1 MVILIDYS
9 FLLIRGLGIT
19 LWISWV
25 ALLLAALIGAL
36 IGLGRTSKRW
46 SIRFLTGVYA
56 EFFRSIPVLVTLFF
70 VYYGLTLL
78 TGINL
83 STFVAATIALAL
95 EGSAMMS
102 EVVRGG
108 LQSIAKGQREAALST
123 GMKAWQVELFIVWP
137 QAIRV
142 MIPPAVG
149 VYVSTLKAS
158 SLTSVIG
165 YVELTKTGLLIR
177 ESVRGHSGSLLI
189 LVVIATIYVIINFAI
204 SRLGAMLEERN
215 NFVN

>member
-1 MVILIDYS
+1 MVIIIDYS
-9 FLLIRGLGIT
+9 FLLIRGLAIT
-19 LWISWV
+19 LWISWL
-25 ALLLAALIGAL
+25 ALILAALIGAL
-36 IGLGRTSKRW
+36 IGLGRTSKSM
-46 SIRFLTGVYA
+46 SIRFLTRVYT
-56 EFFRSIPVLVTLFF
+56 EFFRSIPILVTLFF

-78 TGINL
+78 TGVNL
-83 STFVAATIALAL
+83 STFIAATIALGL

-108 LQSIAKGQREAALST
+108 LQSVAKGQREAALST

-204 SRLGAMLEERN
+204 SRLGAKLEERN
-215 NFVN
+215 SFVN

>member
-1 MVILIDYS
+1 MVIIIDYS
-9 FLLIRGLGIT
+9 FLLIRGLAIT
-19 LWISWV
+19 LWISWL
-25 ALLLAALIGAL
+25 ALILAALIGAL
-36 IGLGRTSKRW
+36 IGLGRTSKSR
-46 SIRFLTGVYA
+46 SIRFLTRVYT
-56 EFFRSIPVLVTLFF
+56 EFFRSIPILVTLFF

-78 TGINL
+78 TGVNL
-83 STFVAATIALAL
+83 STFIAATIALGL

-108 LQSIAKGQREAALST
+108 LQSVAKGQREAALST

-142 MIPPAVG
+142 MIPPGVG

-189 LVVIATIYVIINFAI
+189 LVVIASIYVIINFAI
-204 SRLGAMLEERN
+204 SRLGAKLEERN
-215 NFVN
+215 SFVN

>member
-1 MVILIDYS
+1 MIIIDYS
-9 FLLIRGLGIT
+9 FLLIRGLAIT
-19 LWISWV
+19 LWISWL
-25 ALLLAALIGAL
+25 ALILAALIGAL
-36 IGLGRTSKRW
+36 IGLGRTSKSW
-46 SIRFLTGVYA
+46 SIRFLTSVYT

-78 TGINL
+78 TGVNL
-83 STFVAATIALAL
+83 STFIAATIALGL

-108 LQSIAKGQREAALST
+108 LQSVAKGQREAALST

-204 SRLGAMLEERN
+204 SRLGAKLEERN
-215 NFVN
+215 SFVN

>member
-1 MVILIDYS
+1 MIIIDYS
-9 FLLIRGLGIT
+9 FLLIRGLAIT
-19 LWISWV
+19 LWISWL
-25 ALLLAALIGAL
+25 ALILAALIGAL
-36 IGLGRTSKRW
+36 IGLGRTSKSW
-46 SIRFLTGVYA
+46 SIRFLTSVYT

-83 STFVAATIALAL
+83 STFIAATIALGL

-108 LQSIAKGQREAALST
+108 LQSVAKGQREAALST

-142 MIPPAVG
+142 MIPPGVG

-189 LVVIATIYVIINFAI
+189 LVVIASIYVIINFAI
-204 SRLGAMLEERN
+204 SRLGAKLEERN
-215 NFVN
+215 SFVN

>member
-1 MVILIDYS
+1 MIIIDYS
-9 FLLIRGLGIT
+9 FLLIRGLAIT
-19 LWISWV
+19 LWISWL
-25 ALLLAALIGAL
+25 ALILAALIGAL
-36 IGLGRTSKRW
+36 IGLGRTSKSM
-46 SIRFLTGVYA
+46 SIRFLTRVYT
-56 EFFRSIPVLVTLFF
+56 EFFRSIPILVTLFF

-83 STFVAATIALAL
+83 STFIAATIALGL

-108 LQSIAKGQREAALST
+108 LQSVAKGQREAALST

-142 MIPPAVG
+142 MIPPGVG

-189 LVVIATIYVIINFAI
+189 LVVIASIYVIINFAI
-204 SRLGAMLEERN
+204 SRLGAKLEERN
-215 NFVN
+215 SFVN

>member
-1 MVILIDYS
+1 MVILFDYS
-9 FLLIRGLGIT
+9 NLLIRGLGVT

-25 ALLLAALIGAL
+25 ALILSAVVGAFV
-36 IGLGRTSKRW
+36 GLGRTSKYWPLR
-46 SIRFLTGVYA
+46 ILAGIYA
-56 EFFRSIPVLVTLFF
+56 EYFRSVPILVALFF
-70 VYYGLTLL
+70 VYYGITLL
-78 TGINL
+78 TGLNL
-83 STFVAATIALAL
+83 SPFTAATIALAL

-108 LQSIAKGQREAALST
+108 LQSIGKGQREAALSS
-123 GMKAWQVELFIVWP
+123 GMKKWQVELFIVWP

-158 SLTSVIG
+158 SLTSIIG

-177 ESVRGHSGSLLI
+177 ESLRGHSGSLMILI
-189 LVVIATIYVIINFAI
+189 VVATIYVIINFLI
-204 SRLGAMLEERN
+204 SKFGLILEEKNR
-215 NFVN
+215 FVH

>member
-1 MVILIDYS
+1 MVTLLDYGA
-9 FLLIRGLGIT
+9 LLIRGLGIT

-25 ALLLAALIGAL
+25 ALILSAIIGAI
-36 IGLGRTSKRW
+36 IGLCRTSKHW
-46 SIRFLTGVYA
+46 YIRLPASFYA
-56 EFFRSIPVLVTLFF
+56 EYFRSVPILVALFF

-83 STFVAATIALAL
+83 STFLAATIALAL
-95 EGSAMMS
+95 EGGAMMS

-108 LQSIAKGQREAALST
+108 LQSIGKGQREAALSS
-123 GMKAWQVELFIVWP
+123 GMKFWQVELYIVWP

-142 MIPPAVG
+142 MVPPAVG

-177 ESVRGHSGSLLI
+177 ESIRGHSGSLLI
-189 LVVIATIYVIINFAI
+189 LIVVATIYVIINFLI
-204 SRLGAMLEERN
+204 SRFGTMLEERN
-215 NFVN
+215 RFVN

>member
-1 MVILIDYS
+1 MVIIIDYS
-9 FLLIRGLGIT
+9 FLLIRGLAIT
-19 LWISWV
+19 LWISWL
-25 ALLLAALIGAL
+25 ALILAALIGAL
-36 IGLGRTSKRW
+36 IGLGRTSKSW
-46 SIRFLTGVYA
+46 SIRFLTSVYT

-78 TGINL
+78 TGVNL
-83 STFVAATIALAL
+83 STFIAATIALGL

-108 LQSIAKGQREAALST
+108 LQSVAKGQREAALST

-204 SRLGAMLEERN
+204 SRLGAKLEERN
-215 NFVN
+215 SFVN

>member
-1 MVILIDYS
+1 MVIIIDYS
-9 FLLIRGLGIT
+9 FLLIRGLAIT
-19 LWISWV
+19 LWISWL
-25 ALLLAALIGAL
+25 ALILAALIGAL
-36 IGLGRTSKRW
+36 IGLGRTSKSM
-46 SIRFLTGVYA
+46 SIRFLTRVYT
-56 EFFRSIPVLVTLFF
+56 EFFRSIPILVTLFF

-83 STFVAATIALAL
+83 STFIAATIALGL

-108 LQSIAKGQREAALST
+108 LQSVAKGQREAALST

-142 MIPPAVG
+142 MIPPGVG

-189 LVVIATIYVIINFAI
+189 LVVIASIYVIINFAI
-204 SRLGAMLEERN
+204 SRLGAKLEERN
-215 NFVN
+215 SFVN